1 MSQTKPTDTMAGQ
14 ECPFCEKGLFELC
27 QVDYKATTSDEPE
40 ITVKG
45 VWVEKCASCGEMVF
59 PSESSRY
66 VDQVLAEETEQLTPA
81 QMKEIRAR
89 LGVDQTQ
96 MSEILGLGDRTY
108 HRWEKGT
115 QYPSRSM
122 CYYIRI
128 LGRFPT
134 VFDWLGKREWRQ
146 AKTTIRLSTRAEIAM
161 SFPDLARIEW
171 RSDSVKNDF
180 NPARG
185 LSAVAFRSI

>member
-14 ECPFCEKGLFELC
+14 ECPFCAQGVFKSC
-27 QVDYKATTSDEPE
+27 QVDYKATTPDEPE
-40 ITVKG
+40 IIVKG
-45 VWVEKCASCGEMVF
+45 VWVEKCSSCGEMVF
-59 PSESSRY
+59 PPDSSDY
-66 VDQVLAEETEQLTPA
+66 IAQVIAEETEQLTPA
-81 QMKEIRAR
+81 QLKEIRER

-128 LGRFPT
+128 LGRFQT
-134 VFDWLGKREWRQ
+134 TFDWLKKREWRKEK
-146 AKTTIRLSTRAEIAM
+146 ATTKIMSRDEIEYR
-161 SFPDLARIEW
+161 FPDYYRNIRPA
-171 RSDSVKNDF
+171 SVFEKDY
-180 NPARG
+180 NPAREF
-185 LSAVAFRSI
+185 SSVFQ

>member
-14 ECPFCEKGLFELC
+14 DCPFCAKGRLELC
-27 QVDYKATTSDEPE
+27 QVDYLATTPDEPE
-40 ITVKG
+40 ITVKD

-66 VDQVLAEETEQLTPA
+66 IDQVLAEETEQLTPT
-81 QMKEIRAR
+81 QLKEIRDR

-96 MSEILGLGDRTY
+96 MSVILGLGDRTY

-122 CYYIRI
+122 CRYIRI
-128 LGRFPT
+128 LGKFPT
-134 VFDWLGKREWRQ
+134 VFNWLRDCGWRHERT
-146 AKTTIRLSTRAEIAM
+146 KIKLSTRDEIAK

-185 LSAVAFRSI
+185 LSAVAFR